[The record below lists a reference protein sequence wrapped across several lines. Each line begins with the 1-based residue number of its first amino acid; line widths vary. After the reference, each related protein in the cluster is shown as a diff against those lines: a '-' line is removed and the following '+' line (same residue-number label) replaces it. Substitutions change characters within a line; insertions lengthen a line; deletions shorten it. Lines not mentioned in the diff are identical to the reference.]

1 MDLIVYRNIL
11 YGVLKP
17 WQQDDSNE
25 KFFRQNLNP
34 DFVNP
39 ADPSTFYEA
48 LKELLPIYRI
58 LYDEDGLEVYE
69 TQPDTEVE
77 YTINSPMIN
86 IALNEPFSATSKF
99 YYYLLQNETTRISN
113 RIYYCF
119 NKDINETNKKE
130 LIQNVVKSCKDL
142 LLRIGTDKNLYP
154 TDKLTDYVIDL
165 LVKCIVRL
173 LKEVE
178 LLYPAYTNQIKT
190 EQYEIFSELLH
201 DHFES
206 FETDNTTP
214 IFQEAK
220 NAILQIDD
228 FKLEKSDKL
237 SFGFNGNKENLK
249 SVIIA
254 LNRELYLLNE
264 DKTSSDDLLSV
275 LTSKDLKIGAPQIH
289 LNCETTQFAYIVD
302 KLKSHFHNLTP
313 TSIEKTNL
321 FYSKK
326 GTLLKRNN
334 LYKNNSNYPKE
345 QDTIDRIIKQL

>member
-17 WQQDDSNE
+17 WQQDDANE

-39 ADPSTFYEA
+39 ADPSTFYKA
-48 LKELLPIYRI
+48 LKELLPTYRE

-77 YTINSPMIN
+77 YTIKKPMIN
-86 IALNEPFSATSKF
+86 IQLQEPFSATSKF

-190 EQYEIFSELLH
+190 EQYVIFSELLH

-206 FETDNTTP
+206 FETDTTTP
-214 IFQEAK
+214 TFQDAK
-220 NAILQIDD
+220 NEMLQIDD

-237 SFGFNGNKENLK
+237 SFGFNGNRESLK

-254 LNRELYLLNE
+254 LNRHLYLLND

-289 LNCETTQFAYIVD
+289 LDCETTQFAYIVD

-313 TSIEKTNL
+313 TSIEQTNL

-334 LYKNNSNYPKE
+334 LYKNKSFYPKE
-345 QDTIDRIIKQL
+345 QETIDRIINQL

>member
-1 MDLIVYRNIL
+1 MDLIVYKNIL

-17 WQQDDSNE
+17 WQQDDANE
-25 KFFRQNLNP
+25 KFFRQNLNAS
-34 DFVNP
+34 FINP
-39 ADPSTFYEA
+39 THPKVFHDA
-48 LKELLPIYRI
+48 LKELLPTYRV

-113 RIYYCF
+113 RIFYCF

-130 LIQNVVKSCKDL
+130 LIQNVIKSCKDL
-142 LLRIGTDKNLYP
+142 LFRIGTDKAIFP
-154 TDKLTDYVIDL
+154 TDKLTVYAIDL

-190 EQYEIFSELLH
+190 EQYVIFSELLH

-206 FETDNTTP
+206 FETDTTTP
-214 IFQEAK
+214 TFQDAK
-220 NAILQIDD
+220 NEMLQIDD

-237 SFGFNGNKENLK
+237 SFSFKGNADNLK
-249 SVIIA
+249 IVINA

-289 LNCETTQFAYIVD
+289 LDCETTQFAYIVD